1 MISCGRSWASEGS
14 MKARRKL
21 LVILLTYL
29 LMEGCVIGFSLSYR
43 NWVQHTDVITKTGLC
58 TGIVWHES
66 RFSFKTSSLPF
77 AMLRFDD
84 GSEYLGGE
92 CMAGKLPRELTI
104 GYVSGWRI
112 FQYLPVVSITD
123 GETVYLTFEEWQEE
137 QIADSRTDI
146 LFLSACT
153 TLLALL
159 VAAWPAWQVISDVR
173 VRHRRAK
180 KKAAR
185 KVRLEAKQRKESE
198 GLK

>member
-1 MISCGRSWASEGS
+1 

-21 LVILLTYL
+21 LVILLIYL
-29 LMEGCVIGFSLSYR
+29 LMESCVVVFSLSYQ

-58 TGIVWHES
+58 TGIVWYKN
-66 RFSFKTSSLPF
+66 RFSFKKTSTPF

-159 VAAWPAWQVISDVR
+159 VAAWPAWQVISNVR
-173 VRHRRAK
+173 IRHRRAR

-185 KVRLEAKQRKESE
+185 KARLEAKRRKESE